1 MVDVIIELLFTALL
15 SCVCGERTV
24 YLNKGIILLP
34 SICKMLNRV
43 LGVSLIMALVTVWP
57 W

>member
-1 MVDVIIELLFTALL
+1 MVDVITELLFIAPL

-24 YLNKGIILLP
+24 YLNTGIILLP

-43 LGVSLIMALVTVWP
+43 LGAALIMALVTVWP